1 MSGGKNQ
8 TMAVLQLGNIIVQR
22 IVEHDVPVYL
32 PWDMFNEATPEAVAP
47 YREWLEPRALCPESG
62 RMIMPVQSYLVRTRH
77 HCILIDTCCG
87 HRKSYAEPP
96 EWHRRSN
103 ENWLRNLEA
112 TGVHVEDVDYVFC
125 THLHSD
131 HCGWNTRL
139 VDGRWI
145 PTFPNA
151 RYVFARDEYLA
162 TQAEGSEIFDD
173 NVLPIMEAKQAVLVD
188 LDYALDDE
196 IWLEPTVGHTAGHVA
211 IHLKSGRHHAAM
223 CGDLVHSP
231 LQLAKPE
238 WSCNSDYD
246 LAASARTRK
255 AFLNAHCESDTIVLT
270 AHFPSPSI
278 GHIIARGDTYDF
290 RYA

>member
-1 MSGGKNQ
+1 
-8 TMAVLQLGNIIVQR
+8 MAVLQLGNIVIQR
-22 IVEHDVPVYL
+22 IVEHDIPVYL
-32 PWDMFNEATPEAVAP
+32 PSDMFDDATPEAVEP
-47 YREWLEPRALCPESG
+47 YREWLEPKALCPQSG
-62 RMIMPVQSYLVRTRH
+62 RLIMPVQSYLVRTRH

-87 HRKSYAEPP
+87 RRKTYAEPP
-96 EWHRRSN
+96 EWHQRSN
-103 ENWLRNLEA
+103 ENWLRSLEA

-139 VDGRWI
+139 IDGRWI

-151 RYVFARDEYLA
+151 SYVFTRSEYLA
-162 TQAEGSEIFDD
+162 TEAEGSEIFID

-196 IWLEPTVGHTAGHVA
+196 VWLEPTVGHTAGHVA
-211 IHLKSGRHHAAM
+211 IHLKSGQRRAAM
-223 CGDLVHSP
+223 CGDLIHSP
-231 LQLAKPE
+231 LQLAEPG

-246 LAASARTRK
+246 LAASAKTRN
-255 AFLNAHCESDTIVLT
+255 AFLEAHCGSDTLVLT

-278 GHIIARGDTYDF
+278 GQIVSRGDRYDF